1 MNEGF
6 SDMGCV
12 CGIFC
17 GSKINMVN
25 RRRHRKKGKTALR
38 SMSNP
43 KLEGQPDTYGGTNW
57 KSHIATQ
64 LTNDYCGCSYQ

>member
-12 CGIFC
+12 GIFC
-17 GSKINMVN
+17 GSTKSTWLIE
-25 RRRHRKKGKTALR
+25 KTSKEELENGLR

-43 KLEGQPDTYGGTNW
+43 KLEGQPDTYGGTN
-57 KSHIATQ
+57 
-64 LTNDYCGCSYQ
+64 